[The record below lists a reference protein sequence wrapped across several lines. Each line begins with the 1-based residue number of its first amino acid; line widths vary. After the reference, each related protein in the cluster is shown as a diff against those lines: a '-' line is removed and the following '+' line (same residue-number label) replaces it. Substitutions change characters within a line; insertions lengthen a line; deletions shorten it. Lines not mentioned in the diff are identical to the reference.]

1 MPGTN
6 TTRVRLHEETNAHHA
21 CLRRGKLSD
30 RDGLRPIGY
39 QDIINGV
46 ERKPYP
52 VIEGLRNIQR
62 LMRIH
67 NPALDKVK
75 VEDMIDDRILR
86 RLDES
91 GFIDQLAKTYPAK

>member
-1 MPGTN
+1 M
-6 TTRVRLHEETNAHHA
+6 
-21 CLRRGKLSD
+21 
-30 RDGLRPIGY
+30 
-39 QDIINGV
+39 

-62 LMRIH
+62 LMKIR

-75 VEDMIDDRILR
+75 IEDMIDDRILR